1 MNIVK
6 SVKEVVSIDKRQSNP
21 TFSKLQKFYSE
32 KLEKGIAIKKEY
44 SIPPLDKQERQ
55 YYETCLS
62 K

>member
-1 MNIVK
+1 MSIVK
-6 SVKEVVSIDKRQSNP
+6 SIKKIVFTDKRQTNP
-21 TFSKLQKFYSE
+21 SFSKLQKFYLQ

-55 YYETCLS
+55 HYETCLS